1 MAHRIMLNLLRIDE
15 EPKKEQLDEG
25 RVLELQ
31 DLEERS
37 KTLSNADKAKLKKK
51 LTKKHKKQI
60 VDEEIQL
67 IIEPDKLLEQEGEK

>member
-37 KTLSNADKAKLKKK
+37 KTLSNADQTKLKKQ
-51 LTKKHKKQI
+51 LTKKHN
-60 VDEEIQL
+60 EEIQL
-67 IIEPDKLLEQEGEK
+67 NIEAA

>member
-31 DLEERS
+31 DLKERS
-37 KTLSNADKAKLKKK
+37 KALSNADKAKLKKK
-51 LTKKHKKQI
+51 LTKNTRNR
-60 VDEEIQL
+60 
-67 IIEPDKLLEQEGEK
+67 